1 MPIIPGENNGTPI
14 RRESGRGSF
23 SFPSSKESTEA
34 MFAKHFGRAPGSD
47 WSGAK
52 SVDSIKQKYNAG
64 E

>member
-23 SFPSSKESTEA
+23 SFPSSKNASA
-34 MFAKHFGRAPGSD
+34 ALAAKHFGDLGKSD
-47 WSGAK
+47 WSGAE